1 MLLQKLMPKRAV
13 LNNSLLKE
21 AVPVRFLQESR
32 ILKKAKQKILENSA
46 SLLSVAHKIMPTK
59 VENYFVLH
67 QVKRLSQPFMD
78 DREIDFLDD
87 KVVEVEIKDLSAKW
101 YFSKIGQQLVM
112 MDKTE
117 SLSISPEPDVVF
129 SASVDALVLMAS
141 QKVDP
146 DTLFFNRKLKIT
158 GDTELGLEIKNLF
171 DKFDLELLD
180 KPFRKV
186 LDTWSD
192 ELIHQSSG

>member
-1 MLLQKLMPKRAV
+1 MLLKKLMPNRVVLPSVV
-13 LNNSLLKE
+13 LNSALLKNT
-21 AVPVRFLQESR
+21 VSSR
-32 ILKKAKQKILENSA
+32 LLEKAKQKAVENSS

-78 DREIDFLDD
+78 DGEIDFLDN
-87 KVVEVEIKDLSAKW
+87 KVAEVEVRDLSAKW
-101 YFSKIGQQLVM
+101 YFTKISQQLVM
-112 MDKTE
+112 LNKDE
-117 SLSISPEPDVVF
+117 ALSISPEPDVIF
-129 SASVDALVLMAS
+129 SASVNALVLMAS

-171 DKFDLELLD
+171 DQFDLELLD
-180 KPFRKV
+180 KPFKKV

-192 ELIHQSSG
+192 ELIAQQ